1 MKITGHKVTVVSVPY
16 EGAITGSHVLLQL
29 NTDEGIEGI
38 GYVSRIRPPALK
50 PLVSA
55 LDIYSARSKATT
67 LWASRHCT
75 VACSTAAVACPGS
88 RSAPGA

>member
-16 EGAITGSHVLLQL
+16 DGAITGSHVLLQL

-50 PLVSA
+50 PLVCA
-55 LDIYSARSKATT
+55 LDIYLGQVEGHDPLGIEALYWRS
-67 LWASRHCT
+67 
-75 VACSTAAVACPGS
+75 
-88 RSAPGA
+88 